1 MMFGVIVLRVMFCVE
16 CVWMKCEGSNH
27 LHNYFQKLF
36 QYMVTQTYYK
46 IGNVD
51 LCNEQFYV

>member
-1 MMFGVIVLRVMFCVE
+1 MLRVMFCVE
-16 CVWMKCEGSNH
+16 CVWMVMCEGSNH